1 MKILRKAVLGA
12 AVAALISCGGSAAWA
27 QTSQPGAPAGQAP
40 PQGMMGYGMPMM
52 GPGMM
57 MGHGMMGY
65 GMPMMGPG
73 MMGYGTPMMPG
84 GVGPMMGMMPGQ
96 HVEGRI
102 AFLRTE
108 LGITQAQAPVWDT
121 FAEAL
126 RASAR
131 AMVDMHGQ
139 MMPMMQQGPQAMP
152 LAQRLELQERMMTLH
167 LEALRRVRSAA
178 GPLYAALDERQKR
191 VADQLMVGMM

>member
-40 PQGMMGYGMPMM
+40 PQ
-52 GPGMM
+52 
-57 MGHGMMGY
+57 GMMGY

-131 AMVDMHGQ
+131 AMADMHGQ